1 MPSNRLLEKRRD
13 FFYRLAKKEGYRSR
27 ASYKLLQA
35 NKDLNF
41 IRNGDTVID
50 LGAAPGGWMQ
60 AAREIVGDTG
70 LVIGVDLSPI
80 RGFSEQNV
88 TSLRGDIKDP
98 QAISGL
104 REISEGKADVV
115 LSDVSPNL
123 SGIWEVDHARQLDL
137 AQASLQIARDFLGNG
152 GAFFCKVFQGDL
164 LDDFLKEL
172 RMSFRVVKI
181 VKPKA
186 SKSQSSE
193 IYVLGLSPRFAVR
206 KA

>member
-1 MPSNRLLEKRRD
+1 LPSNRLHEKRRD

-80 RGFSEQNV
+80 RCFSEQNV
-88 TSLRGDIKDP
+88 RSLRGDIKDP
-98 QAISGL
+98 QTVSEL
-104 REISEGKADVV
+104 REISGGKANVV
-115 LSDVSPNL
+115 LSDVSPNV

-137 AQASLQIARDFLGNG
+137 AQASLQIARDFLESG

>member
-1 MPSNRLLEKRRD
+1 LPSNRLLEKRRD

-35 NKDLNF
+35 NKDLHF
-41 IRNGDTVID
+41 IKNGDTVID

-60 AAREIVGDTG
+60 ATREIVGDTG

-88 TSLRGDIKDP
+88 KSLRGDIKDP
-98 QAISGL
+98 QFVSGLKDISGG
-104 REISEGKADVV
+104 RADVV

-137 AQASLQIARDFLGNG
+137 AQTSLKIARGFLESG
-152 GAFFCKVFQGDL
+152 GSFFCKVFQGDL
-164 LDDFLKEL
+164 LDDFLREL
-172 RMSFRVVKI
+172 RTSFRVVKI

-193 IYVLGLSPRFAVR
+193 IYVLGSFPKFAG
-206 KA
+206 KSI